1 VNRPP
6 SARPA
11 PRLFV
16 AVVHPVQ
23 EFFRL
28 EAASGVVLLACA
40 IGALVWANVDA
51 ESYDAVLA
59 HPLRLGA
66 GTFTAEFTVHALV
79 NDGLMT
85 IFFFVVGMEI
95 KHELAVGELR
105 SPGQALL
112 PLVAALGGMVLPA
125 LIYVAFNAGGPG
137 SAGWGIPVAT
147 DIAFCIGVLTLLRSR
162 VPHALVVFL
171 TALAIFDD
179 IGGIL
184 VIALFYGSGVHALW
198 LLGAAGV
205 TAVLAVMSRA
215 HVQRGVAYLL
225 AGLALWLTFHEGGI
239 HATIA
244 GVVLGFAVPARARN
258 RPGDVLVALGEH
270 VTHLDRARASRDE
283 ALATDELLYLDERI
297 SELQAPLD
305 RFVDRLH
312 PWVAFGVMPIFA
324 LANAGVTLGGGGG
337 SAWLGPIAVGTALGL
352 LAGKAVGIFGFT
364 LVAVRLGLARIPGD
378 AGRAK
383 LLGVSTVG
391 GIGFTVAL
399 FIASLAFPDAPALL
413 DQAKI
418 GVLAGSLAA
427 GVAGALL
434 LLRTRPV
441 RARAVGRP
449 EEP

>member
-1 VNRPP
+1 
-6 SARPA
+6 
-11 PRLFV
+11 
-16 AVVHPVQ
+16 VQ

-28 EAASGVVLLACA
+28 EAASGIVLLACA
-40 IGALVWANVDA
+40 IAALVWANVDP
-51 ESYDAVLA
+51 ESYHALLA
-59 HPLRLGA
+59 YPVRLGA
-66 GTFTAEFTVHALV
+66 GAFTAEFTVQALV

-95 KHELAVGELR
+95 KHELSVGELR

-112 PLVAALGGMVLPA
+112 PLAAALGGMALPA

-184 VIALFYGSGVHALW
+184 VIALFYGSGIHALW
-198 LLGAAGV
+198 LLGAAAV
-205 TAVLAVMSRA
+205 VAVLAVLSRA
-215 HVQRGVAYLL
+215 HVQQGVAYLA
-225 AGLALWLTFHEGGI
+225 AGVALWLAFHEGGV

-258 RPGDVLVALGEH
+258 RPGDVLASLGEH
-270 VTHLDRARASRDE
+270 LAHLDRARESRDE

-324 LANAGVTLGGGGG
+324 LANAGVTLGGGG
-337 SAWLGPIAVGTALGL
+337 SAAWLGPVAVGTALGL
-352 LAGKAVGIFGFT
+352 LVGKAVGIFGFT

-399 FIASLAFPDAPALL
+399 FIASLAFPDAPELL

-427 GVAGALL
+427 GVLGALL

-441 RARAVGRP
+441 RARAAASR

>member
-1 VNRPP
+1 MNRPS

-28 EAASGVVLLACA
+28 EAASGIVLLACA
-40 IGALVWANVDA
+40 VAALVWANADA
-51 ESYDAVLA
+51 ASYHAVLDY
-59 HPLRLGA
+59 PLRVGA
-66 GTFTAEFTVHALV
+66 GAFTAAFTVHALV

-85 IFFFVVGMEI
+85 VFFFVVGMEI
-95 KHELAVGELR
+95 KHELAAGELR

-112 PLVAALGGMVLPA
+112 PLVAALGGMALPA

-184 VIALFYGSGVHALW
+184 VIALFYGSGLHAPW

-205 TAVLAVMSRA
+205 VGLLAAMSRA
-215 HVQRGVAYLL
+215 HVQRGLAYLA
-225 AGLALWLTFHEGGI
+225 AGAALWFAFHEGGV

-244 GVVLGFAVPARARN
+244 GVVLGLAVPARARN
-258 RPGDVLVALGEH
+258 RPGDVLAALGAH
-270 VTHLDRARASRDE
+270 LAQLDRARESRDE
-283 ALATDELLYLDERI
+283 GLATDELLYLDERI

-324 LANAGVTLGGGGG
+324 LANAGVTLGGGAA
-337 SAWLGPIAVGTALGL
+337 AWAGPVAVGTALGL
-352 LAGKAVGIFGFT
+352 LVGKAVGIFGFT
-364 LVAVRLGLARIPGD
+364 LVAVRFGLARIPGD

-383 LLGVSTVG
+383 LFGVATVG

-441 RARAVGRP
+441 RARAVPAP
-449 EEP
+449 EQP